1 MLHGSSKTAVK
12 KNVLHIKNMV
22 CPRCISTVTRVLQE
36 AGLQV
41 GEVKLGEALVQA
53 EPEPDYEQLNAA
65 LKKEGFELIYD
76 REKQL
81 AESIKTILIDYLEH
95 YQTQYAP
102 VTTSVFLSEK
112 LHLPYQQLSK
122 IFSRQMGITIE
133 KYFIKLK
140 IEKVKELLSYNQLT
154 LSEIAYQ
161 LKYSSVQ
168 HLSNQFR
175 KVTGISVSDYKQHPT
190 APRTSLDALI

>member
-1 MLHGSSKTAVK
+1 MNKAQTAVK
-12 KNVLHIKNMV
+12 TTVLHIKNMV

-36 AGLQV
+36 AGLRV
-41 GEVKLGEALVQA
+41 EEVKLGEARIQA
-53 EPEPDYEQLNAA
+53 EPAPDYEQLNGV
-65 LKKEGFELIYD
+65 LEKEGFEVIYD

-81 AESIKTILIDYLEH
+81 SESIKNVLIDYLEH
-95 YQTQYAP
+95 YQTQYEP

-122 IFSRQMGITIE
+122 IFSRQEGITIE

-175 KVTGISVSDYKQHPT
+175 KVTGVSVSDYKQQAA

>member
-1 MLHGSSKTAVK
+1 MDKAKTAMTTT
-12 KNVLHIKNMV
+12 VLHIKNMV

-41 GEVKLGEALVQA
+41 GEVKLGEARIQA
-53 EPEPDYEQLNAA
+53 EPAPDYEQLNAV
-65 LKKEGFELIYD
+65 LKKEGFEVIYD

-81 AESIKTILIDYLEH
+81 SESIKNTLIDYLEH
-95 YQTQYAP
+95 YQTQYEP

-122 IFSRQMGITIE
+122 IFSRQEGITIE

-175 KVTGISVSDYKQHPT
+175 KVTGISVSDYKQQ
-190 APRTSLDALI
+190 AAASRTSLDALI

>member
-1 MLHGSSKTAVK
+1 
-12 KNVLHIKNMV
+12 MV

-36 AGLQV
+36 SGLV
-41 GEVKLGEALVQA
+41 VEEVRLGEARIQA
-53 EPEPDYEQLNAA
+53 GPVPNYDQLMAA
-65 LKKEGFELIYD
+65 LETEGFEVIYD

-81 AESIKTILIDYLEH
+81 SESIKNILIDYLDH
-95 YQTQYAP
+95 YQAQYEP
-102 VTTSVFLSEK
+102 VTTSVFLAEK

-122 IFSRQMGITIE
+122 VFSRQEGITIE

-140 IEKVKELLSYNQLT
+140 IEKVKELISYHQLT

-175 KVTGISVSDYKQHPT
+175 KVTGMSVSDYKQHPAT
-190 APRTSLDALI
+190 TRTSLDALL